1 MFSSTVSRDS
11 ALVSWK
17 VRTTPSRAT
26 WCGDSLPS
34 DWPSNDHVP
43 VSGWSN
49 PVSRL
54 NSVVLPAP
62 FGPIRPVMPP
72 RWISRW
78 STDDR
83 GEPAEGAGDAVDDD
97 RRVGLGDADLPGEVA
112 QRDLGQPLRDVAAVD
127 RRPGPGR

>member
-1 MFSSTVSRDS
+1 MFCSTVSRDS
-11 ALVSWK
+11 ALVSWN

-34 DWPSNDHVP
+34 DFPLNAHVP

-62 FGPIRPVMPP
+62 LGPISPVMPP
-72 RWISRW
+72 RC
-78 STDDR
+78 T
-83 GEPAEGAGDAVDDD
+83 
-97 RRVGLGDADLPGEVA
+97 
-112 QRDLGQPLRDVAAVD
+112 
-127 RRPGPGR
+127 